1 MNYFKRRMR
10 HFGLSLQEDKSRLI
24 QFGRFAKENC
34 ERNGHKPETF
44 TFLGFT
50 HYCSCNKNGKFRVKR
65 KTSRIKFNKK
75 CKEVRQKIRSMR
87 TNKLKDIISK
97 LNQILVGYYHYY
109 GITDN
114 GRSLSAFRYQV
125 IRSLHYWLNRRSQKK
140 SYTWSGFL
148 EMIDTAYPLAR
159 AKIYVSIYG

>member
-1 MNYFKRRMR
+1 MNYLNVEWDTLDWAYRKIKADWYSLD
-10 HFGLSLQEDKSRLI
+10 GLQKKTVREMDTSQKLSHSLALRITVL
-24 QFGRFAKENC
+24 
-34 ERNGHKPETF
+34 
-44 TFLGFT
+44 
-50 HYCSCNKNGKFRVKR
+50 V
-65 KTSRIKFNKK
+65 IKFNKK

-87 TNKLKDIISK
+87 ANKLKDIISK

-125 IRSLHYWLNRRSQKK
+125 MRSLHYWLNRRSQKK